1 MNKILAALL
10 LLWLLPNDPA
20 AARQAVPEPAA
31 AEPTATEPVPAEPVP
46 AQSAASDW
54 QEYGARYSL
63 YRNGKLAGKAEIRL
77 QQEGERWTMS
87 TEGNGTHGL
96 ARVLRVKDRE
106 LVQGRMVDGRF
117 RPQRFEHRV
126 SVAGIGNSWT
136 ALFDWEAD
144 TVTVVSGD
152 ESLRMDLRGR
162 ALDGL
167 SLKLEMQR
175 RLRAGED
182 DMRFWLVD
190 EDEIKMQE
198 FRVLPREMLETSL
211 GCLETIPVERIRSAD
226 STRYTRAWHAPA
238 LQYLT
243 VRMEHGKTDG
253 DHMEMRI
260 AELQLD
266 HKDYPP
272 GMGCSALQ
280 SG

>member
-1 MNKILAALL
+1 MNKFLPALLL
-10 LLWLLPNDPA
+10 LLWLSTDL
-20 AARQAVPEPAA
+20 VA
-31 AEPTATEPVPAEPVP
+31 AE
-46 AQSAASDW
+46 W

-63 YRNGKLAGKAEIRL
+63 YRNGKLAGKAEISL
-77 QQEGERWTMS
+77 QQDGDRWTMS

-136 ALFDWEAD
+136 ALFDWDAD
-144 TVTVVSGD
+144 TVTVVSD
-152 ESLRMDLRGR
+152 DDSVRMDLQGR

-175 RLRAGED
+175 RLRAGEP
-182 DMRFWLVD
+182 DMQFWLVD
-190 EDEIKMQE
+190 EDEIKLQE
-198 FRVLPREMLETSL
+198 FRVLPSEMLETSL
-211 GCLETIPVERIRSAD
+211 GCLETIPVERIRSPE

-243 VRMEHGKTDG
+243 VRLEHGKTDG
-253 DHMEMRI
+253 DRMEMRI

-266 HKDYPP
+266 NQPYTP
-272 GMGCSALQ
+272 GMGCSAHQ
-280 SG
+280 SS